1 MTKARYIGTNW
12 TSSAQWRIASNVTV
26 FAEYV
31 REVAGAD
38 VGVIQIDSQ
47 FLNEICKTKHG
58 ES

>member
-12 TSSAQWRIASNVTV
+12 TSTAQWRIASNVTV

-38 VGVIQIDSQ
+38 VGVSQID
-47 FLNEICKTKHG
+47 LNF
-58 ES
+58 